1 MNRTIFARMA
11 ASLVLASLG
20 MGATYYLGV
29 RQGQRSAPTQAAASA
44 QAADAPLKAGDI
56 DPKTGKRIL
65 YWQDPMAP
73 GQRFDKPG
81 KSPFM
86 DMPLAPVYE
95 NGAGGSAA
103 VTVDGRVAQNLAV
116 RTAEVKTGRLDAML
130 EVPGNIAINERGI
143 EIIQARAAGFVERAY
158 AKTTLDP
165 VKRGQPLIVVY
176 APEWVA
182 AQEEYLA
189 VSRTAN
195 ALQGDLRSAALLR
208 MRQAGMTEAQIR
220 LVESTGKPQPRLAI
234 SSDIDGV
241 ITEVGVRDGM
251 AVAPGM
257 TLFKIADLS
266 TVWVLA
272 EIPESQASAIR
283 PGQAVTAT
291 ATAIA
296 GHALTGKVDAIL
308 PDVNANTRTV
318 KVRVE
323 LQNRDRRL
331 LPGMFANVRFG
342 AQAGPDKL
350 LVPTEALIRTG
361 TRTIVMVDA
370 GNGGFNPIEVKTGAE
385 ANGQTEV
392 TDGLSAGQKVVVSGQ
407 FLIDSEASLRGTAQ
421 RMASP
426 PAASAP
432 AAAAIEHEGVGR
444 IEAVTSEGLTISH
457 GAIPSAHWSAMTMD
471 FAAPP
476 SGLPKRFKPGDRVR
490 FRFQLHDDGM
500 AVLSSVEPAGADQG
514 GKP

>member
-1 MNRTIFARMA
+1 MNRTIFARIA

-195 ALQGDLRSAALLR
+195 ALQGTCA
-208 MRQAGMTEAQIR
+208 
-220 LVESTGKPQPRLAI
+220 
-234 SSDIDGV
+234 
-241 ITEVGVRDGM
+241 
-251 AVAPGM
+251 
-257 TLFKIADLS
+257 
-266 TVWVLA
+266 
-272 EIPESQASAIR
+272 
-283 PGQAVTAT
+283 
-291 ATAIA
+291 
-296 GHALTGKVDAIL
+296 
-308 PDVNANTRTV
+308 
-318 KVRVE
+318 
-323 LQNRDRRL
+323 
-331 LPGMFANVRFG
+331 
-342 AQAGPDKL
+342 
-350 LVPTEALIRTG
+350 
-361 TRTIVMVDA
+361 
-370 GNGGFNPIEVKTGAE
+370 
-385 ANGQTEV
+385 
-392 TDGLSAGQKVVVSGQ
+392 
-407 FLIDSEASLRGTAQ
+407 AQ
-421 RMASP
+421 RCCACAR
-426 PAASAP
+426 PA
-432 AAAAIEHEGVGR
+432 
-444 IEAVTSEGLTISH
+444 
-457 GAIPSAHWSAMTMD
+457 
-471 FAAPP
+471 
-476 SGLPKRFKPGDRVR
+476 
-490 FRFQLHDDGM
+490 
-500 AVLSSVEPAGADQG
+500 
-514 GKP
+514 

>member
-1 MNRTIFARMA
+1 MNRTIFARIA

-241 ITEVGVRDGM
+241 ITEVGVFGPVD
-251 AVAPGM
+251 
-257 TLFKIADLS
+257 ADLHPLDEGG
-266 TVWVLA
+266 VV
-272 EIPESQASAIR
+272 AIDLQLDR
-283 PGQAVTAT
+283 LDDAATLNRRFGPGLHAQYGRRLRGVFGCPDHPAV
-291 ATAIA
+291 
-296 GHALTGKVDAIL
+296 GQVDAEMGGHGFL
-308 PDVNANTRTV
+308 SDGRGLFVGR
-318 KVRVE
+318 
-323 LQNRDRRL
+323 RRL
-331 LPGMFANVRFG
+331 CRGGHPIAHEKDASDGCIQRFESHGLGGLRAGSGRGLGGETRVHCCPSLP
-342 AQAGPDKL
+342 PL
-350 LVPTEALIRTG
+350 PC
-361 TRTIVMVDA
+361 
-370 GNGGFNPIEVKTGAE
+370 
-385 ANGQTEV
+385 
-392 TDGLSAGQKVVVSGQ
+392 
-407 FLIDSEASLRGTAQ
+407 TA
-421 RMASP
+421 
-426 PAASAP
+426 AP
-432 AAAAIEHEGVGR
+432 A
-444 IEAVTSEGLTISH
+444 
-457 GAIPSAHWSAMTMD
+457 
-471 FAAPP
+471 
-476 SGLPKRFKPGDRVR
+476 
-490 FRFQLHDDGM
+490 
-500 AVLSSVEPAGADQG
+500 
-514 GKP
+514 